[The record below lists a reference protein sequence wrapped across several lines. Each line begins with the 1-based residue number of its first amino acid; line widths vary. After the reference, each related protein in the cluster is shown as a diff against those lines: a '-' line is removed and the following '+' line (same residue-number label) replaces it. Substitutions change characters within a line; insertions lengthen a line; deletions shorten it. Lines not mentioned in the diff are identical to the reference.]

1 MKVLVIGH
9 LEAVLGFSLV
19 GVHGQAVTTAEEAHR
34 ALDDALSAPDVG
46 IVLVTDDVG
55 SLIEG
60 RMDRLR
66 LRGTVPLF
74 IEIPGPAGVRP
85 DRPSLSEL
93 IRRAIGIRIQH

>member
-1 MKVLVIGH
+1 MRMMVVGH
-9 LEAVLGFSLV
+9 RDAVLGFSLV
-19 GVHGQAVTTAEEAHR
+19 GVPGLIAATAQEVNQ
-34 ALDDALSAPDVG
+34 ALDDVLAIPDVG

-85 DRPSLSEL
+85 DRPSLSDI
-93 IRRAIGIRIQH
+93 IRRAIGVKI

>member
-1 MKVLVIGH
+1 MELMVIGH
-9 LEAVLGFSLV
+9 PAAVLGFSLA
-19 GVHGQAVTTAEEAHR
+19 GVSGQIATSAEEVNQ
-34 ALDDALSAPDVG
+34 ALDDVLAIPDVG

>member
-1 MKVLVIGH
+1 MRMMVVGH
-9 LEAVLGFSLV
+9 RDAVLGFSLA
-19 GVHGQAVTTAEEAHR
+19 GVPGLIATTAQEIDQ
-34 ALDDALSAPDVG
+34 ALDDVLAIPDVG

-66 LRGTVPLF
+66 LRSTVPLF

-85 DRPSLSEL
+85 D
-93 IRRAIGIRIQH
+93 